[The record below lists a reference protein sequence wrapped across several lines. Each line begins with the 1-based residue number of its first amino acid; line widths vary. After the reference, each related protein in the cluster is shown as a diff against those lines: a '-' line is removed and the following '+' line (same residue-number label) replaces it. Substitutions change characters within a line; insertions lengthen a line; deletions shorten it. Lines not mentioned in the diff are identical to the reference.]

1 MLSSTELAGVEPG
14 PQAHNTGMFSTVEEV
29 WDVLC
34 TFPGHRKAAAAQTSQ
49 GCWGDMGSD
58 GACRLP
64 ELTPLLS
71 QTRHSSTGRSH
82 FPPTGCPLGLWSVER
97 STAS

>member
-34 TFPGHRKAAAAQTSQ
+34 TFPGH
-49 GCWGDMGSD
+49 
-58 GACRLP
+58 
-64 ELTPLLS
+64 
-71 QTRHSSTGRSH
+71 
-82 FPPTGCPLGLWSVER
+82 
-97 STAS
+97 